1 MHLKRVLAILAIA
14 VCAGLPAPAQ
24 MPSRGGN
31 NVSVD
36 PGGHPMT
43 ERTRLP
49 ADPEGSAEDLRL
61 AGKCD
66 QAIPIF
72 RALVARGEG
81 SELAQYNLGLCLL
94 DTAKTARDASE
105 AASLRHE
112 AALLILNA
120 ANHDIAKSELRLV
133 EMYLT
138 GEGVPPDPIEAGKWS
153 LIYRA
158 SGGRAAL
165 GLPNISA
172 DLQARLDGVLT
183 DATWAQARSR
193 ADAWTPIPQKME

>member
-1 MHLKRVLAILAIA
+1 
-14 VCAGLPAPAQ
+14 
-24 MPSRGGN
+24 
-31 NVSVD
+31 
-36 PGGHPMT
+36 
-43 ERTRLP
+43 
-49 ADPEGSAEDLRL
+49 
-61 AGKCD
+61 
-66 QAIPIF
+66 
-72 RALVARGEG
+72 
-81 SELAQYNLGLCLL
+81 
-94 DTAKTARDASE
+94 
-105 AASLRHE
+105 
-112 AALLILNA
+112 
-120 ANHDIAKSELRLV
+120 ELRLV